1 MIGLLLTVLVVGFAG
16 SFHCTSMCGGL
27 VAFATAGSARS
38 FRARLGAIASYNGTR
53 GFGYVVLGGAAG
65 ALGSALDGVFLRVGV
80 SRIAGAVAGIVMLA
94 WGILKALEAV
104 GRLPRSPSP
113 TGIHVPLGNLIRRVR
128 EKPPAV
134 RASIVGGCTA
144 ALPCGFLHAALIVAG
159 GTGSA
164 PRGALVAMAFW
175 LGTVPAVAGLAF
187 GVDLLTHG
195 LKRRASLLGAVALV
209 VFGFSSLLGRWSP
222 ASLFPAH
229 APHVER
235 SAHVR

>member
-1 MIGLLLTVLVVGFAG
+1 MIGLLVTVLVVGFAG

-27 VAFATAGSARS
+27 VAFATAGLAPS
-38 FRARLGAIASYNGTR
+38 FRTRLGAIASYNATR

-65 ALGSALDGVFLRVGV
+65 AFGSALDGMFLRVGV
-80 SRIAGAVAGIVMLA
+80 GRIAGAVAGAVMLA
-94 WGILKALEAV
+94 WGVLKGLEAL
-104 GRLPRSPSP
+104 GRLRRSPGS
-113 TGIHVPLGNLIRRVR
+113 TSIHVPLKNLIRSVR

-144 ALPCGFLHAALIVAG
+144 ALPCGFLHAALIAAG

-164 PRGALVAMAFW
+164 ARGALVAMAFW

-195 LKRRASLLGAVALV
+195 LKRRASLFGAAALV

-222 ASLFPAH
+222 ASLFTMHLPGPEH
-229 APHVER
+229 
-235 SAHVR
+235 SAYVR